1 MSNYNPIP
9 TRVWSRVQSQ
19 CTFTNPGATYDQIY
33 IPLTNQIVSQE
44 QADYENKQIYKGNI
58 LQYKG
63 NSARLTKAQKYSQ
76 LAKMNGPNRT
86 KVFATQSQTYSN
98 PNTTGLLRVGYSTYQ
113 FPNQI
118 PGAPNN
124 ISGPFAYGIPDPN
137 NCSGN
142 SIQDGGSLVCGTFA
156 NPCSGVIIKRD
167 VNPAVTCHPASASNV
182 PGDSL
187 LCWNNKVKTWFPRQ
201 RYVMTNSGNKWPEGY
216 KGFVSAL
223 IPDKPCSPL
232 LNFKFHEKIIENLE
246 NTKNYL
252 NSKNKELYTEKIQS
266 PDTNFTKYHIY
277 FSWKMNNIHRADSFN
292 IYINYDL
299 YKNIINDGTY
309 NTVISNFND
318 SNCFISMTSVLNKI
332 ESDMSV
338 PIFFNDTDISLSTT
352 GPTGPTG
359 PTDPTDPT
367 DPSNCCTDLTNI
379 NNFITI
385 IDTKFDDVINYIDNK
400 LIDIPEMSNKLN
412 YIESSINNIND
423 IIQILSSSM
432 NHLQHIVSTKI
443 CNSCDIY
450 NQILNSNIIRQINEY
465 VLLYISSIGCNTNN
479 YIQIDTYNELNIG
492 LNNLEE
498 LFNENIDCN
507 LYNTIKIYK
516 DLLLVIKTSF
526 DNKNLASST
535 LLDAEKWKNDSI
547 ILNDSIKLQ
556 EYINNLNKS
565 FYLADVSV
573 KATYANLKPKY
584 NIYIQLYGLP
594 DCLLF
599 DPKLLNNIIKAIDD
613 YDSVYGIP
621 QNDEY
626 DFNKINS
633 LLNKYSL

>member
-9 TRVWSRVQSQ
+9 PRVWSRVQNQ

-33 IPLTNQIVSQE
+33 IPLTGQIVSQT
-44 QADYENKQIYKGNI
+44 QADYEKKQIYKGNI

-156 NPCSGVIIKRD
+156 NPCSGEIIKSG
-167 VNPAVTCHPASASNV
+167 VNPVVTYHPASASNV
-182 PGDSL
+182 PGGSL
-187 LCWNNKVKTWFPRQ
+187 LFWNNKVQTWFPRQ

-223 IPDKPCSPL
+223 IPDKPWSPL
-232 LNFKFHEKIIENLE
+232 LNFNFYEKTIENLE

-252 NSKNKELYTEKIQS
+252 NSKNKGLYTEKIQS
-266 PDTNFTKYHIY
+266 LDTIFKYNIH
-277 FSWKMNNIHRADSFN
+277 FSWKMNYIFRADSFN
-292 IYINYDL
+292 IYINYKL
-299 YKNIINDGTY
+299 YKNIINDETY
-309 NTVISNFND
+309 NTIISNID
-318 SNCFISMTSVLNKI
+318 VSNCFISMTAVLNKI

-338 PIFFNDTDISLSTT
+338 PIFFYDTDISLNTT
-352 GPTGPTG
+352 TTTEPI
-359 PTDPTDPT
+359 
-367 DPSNCCTDLTNI
+367 DPSNDSTCLTDTNNALLT
-379 NNFITI
+379 T
-385 IDTKFDDVINYIDNK
+385 IDTKLDSIG
-400 LIDIPEMSNKLN
+400 
-412 YIESSINNIND
+412 SSINNFSD
-423 IIQILSSSM
+423 IIIQMLTSSINSLQTILST
-432 NHLQHIVSTKI
+432 QIG
-443 CNSCDIY
+443 NSCDIY
-450 NQILNSNIIRQINEY
+450 KQILNSSTIAQINEY
-465 VLLYISSIGCNTNN
+465 VSLYISTIGSNTND
-479 YIQIDTYNELNIG
+479 YIPIYTYDDLNIG

-498 LFNENIDCN
+498 LFNENTDCN
-507 LYNTIKIYK
+507 FYNTIQIYK

-526 DNKNLASST
+526 DNKNLVSST
-535 LLDAEKWKNDSI
+535 LLKSEKWKNDSI
-547 ILNDSIKLQ
+547 ILNDSVKLQ
-556 EYINNLNKS
+556 EYINNLNKR
-565 FYLADVSV
+565 FYLADFSV
-573 KATYANLKPKY
+573 KAAYANLKPKY

-594 DCLLF
+594 DNLLF
-599 DPKLLNNIIKAIDD
+599 DPKLLNNIIKAIDE
-613 YDSVYGIP
+613 YDSVYGVP
-621 QNDEY
+621 QNDNY
-626 DFNKINS
+626 DFSKINS
-633 LLNKYSL
+633 LLNK

>member
-33 IPLTNQIVSQE
+33 IPLTNQIVSQK

-137 NCSGN
+137 DCSGN

-232 LNFKFHEKIIENLE
+232 LNFEFYEKNIENLE

-266 PDTNFTKYHIY
+266 LDTNFTKYNIY
-277 FSWKMNNIHRADSFN
+277 FSWKMNNIYRADSFN

-338 PIFFNDTDISLSTT
+338 PIFFYDTDISLNT
-352 GPTGPTG
+352 
-359 PTDPTDPT
+359 TDPTDPT
-367 DPSNCCTDLTNI
+367 DCCTDLTNI

-450 NQILNSNIIRQINEY
+450 NQIFNSNIIKQINEY

-479 YIQIDTYNELNIG
+479 YITIDTYDELNIG

-498 LFNENIDCN
+498 LFNENTDCN
-507 LYNTIKIYK
+507 FYNTIQIYK

-526 DNKNLASST
+526 DNKNLLAST
-535 LLDAEKWKNDSI
+535 ILDAEKWKNDSI
-547 ILNDSIKLQ
+547 ILNNSIKLQ

-565 FYLADVSV
+565 FYLTDVSV

-594 DCLLF
+594 CNLLF
-599 DPKLLNNIIKAIDD
+599 DPKLLNNIIKTIDD